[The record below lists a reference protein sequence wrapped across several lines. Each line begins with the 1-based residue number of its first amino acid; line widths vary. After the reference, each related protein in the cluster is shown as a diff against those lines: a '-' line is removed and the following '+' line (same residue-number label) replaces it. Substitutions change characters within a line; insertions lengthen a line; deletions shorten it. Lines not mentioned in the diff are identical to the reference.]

1 MPTYV
6 LYGGRLI
13 EKRYRP
19 APPQHAVS
27 DLPAPAI
34 QSFVSFPSPIDDSTI
49 SSHRQRERDLAN
61 SGSYDPRDTPAE
73 FRKAQDGRRKFTKRS
88 ATEPPRY
95 S

>member
-1 MPTYV
+1 MAVYV

-13 EKRYRP
+13 DKRYRP
-19 APPQHAVS
+19 APAAAHAAS

-34 QSFVSFPSPIDDSTI
+34 QSFESYVSPINDNVI
-49 SSHRQRERDLAN
+49 SSHRQRERDLHA

-73 FRKAQDGRRKFTKRS
+73 FRRAKDGRRKQQRS
-88 ATEPPRY
+88 APEP

>member
-6 LYGGRLI
+6 FYGGRLI

-19 APPQHAVS
+19 ALPQHAAS

-34 QSFVSFPSPIDDSTI
+34 QSFVSFESPIDGRTI

-61 SGSYDPRDTPAE
+61 SGSYDPRDTPAA
-73 FRKAQDGRRKFTKRS
+73 FRKAQDGRRKSKR
-88 ATEPPRY
+88 AAAP
-95 S
+95 